1 MSGRKRPEAA
11 PDPAGPSGP
20 ESAVQTVREAV
31 EQAAVEADWLG
42 PADAGALR
50 LALKL
55 AADIDKLGPDQAAQL
70 AALARTFLTTLDRLG
85 LTVTS
90 RRDAGATAAQE
101 DDPLA
106 QLRLRAEARLTDAPS
121 GDTAAVRALP
131 RR

>member
-1 MSGRKRPEAA
+1 MTARKQAEPA
-11 PDPAGPSGP
+11 PDP
-20 ESAVQTVREAV
+20 TVRDAV
-31 EQAAVEADWLG
+31 AAAAAKADWLT

-55 AADIDKLGPDQAAQL
+55 AADIDRLGPDEAAQL
-70 AALARTFLTTLDRLG
+70 ASLARTFLTTLDRLG

-90 RRDAGATAAQE
+90 RRDTPAAPQE

-106 QLRLRAEARLTDAPS
+106 QLRLRAEARLTGATDRDPAP
-121 GDTAAVRALP
+121 VRALP

>member
-1 MSGRKRPEAA
+1 MSGRERPEEA
-11 PDPAGPSGP
+11 PDSGGPSGP
-20 ESAVQTVREAV
+20 YDAVQTVREAV

-90 RRDAGATAAQE
+90 RRDPDATAAKE

-106 QLRLRAEARLTDAPS
+106 QLRLRAEARLTDAPG
-121 GDTAAVRALP
+121 GDTATVRALP

>member
-1 MSGRKRPEAA
+1 MTARKAT
-11 PDPAGPSGP
+11 DPAPAP
-20 ESAVQTVREAV
+20 TVRD
-31 EQAAVEADWLG
+31 AVEAAAAKADWLT
-42 PADAGALR
+42 PADQGALR

-55 AADIDKLGPDQAAQL
+55 AADIDKLGADDAAQL
-70 AALARTFLTTLDRLG
+70 ASLARTFLTTLDRLG

-121 GDTAAVRALP
+121 GDTATVRALP

>member
-1 MSGRKRPEAA
+1 MSGRKRPEAS
-11 PDPAGPSGP
+11 PDPAGTSGTDA
-20 ESAVQTVREAV
+20 AVQTVREAV

-90 RRDAGATAAQE
+90 RRDAGTTADQE
-101 DDPLA
+101 ADPLA
-106 QLRLRAEARLTDAPS
+106 QLRLRAEARLTDTPG
-121 GDTAAVRALP
+121 GDTATVRALP

>member
-1 MSGRKRPEAA
+1 MTARKATEPA
-11 PDPAGPSGP
+11 PAP
-20 ESAVQTVREAV
+20 TVRD
-31 EQAAVEADWLG
+31 AVEAAAAKADWLT
-42 PADAGALR
+42 PADQGALR

-90 RRDAGATAAQE
+90 RRDTPAAPQE

-106 QLRLRAEARLTDAPS
+106 QLRLRAEARLTPAAG
-121 GDTAAVRALP
+121 GDTATVRALP

>member
-20 ESAVQTVREAV
+20 SNVLQTVREAV
-31 EQAAVEADWLG
+31 EQAAVQADWLG

-90 RRDAGATAAQE
+90 RRDAGTTAAQE

>member
-1 MSGRKRPEAA
+1 MSGRKQTKAA
-11 PDPAGPSGP
+11 PDPAEPSGP
-20 ESAVQTVREAV
+20 DAAVQTVREAV

-90 RRDAGATAAQE
+90 RRDAGTTADQE
-101 DDPLA
+101 ADPLA
-106 QLRLRAEARLTDAPS
+106 QLRLRAEARLTDAQG

>member
-1 MSGRKRPEAA
+1 MTSRKPTGKAQT
-11 PDPAGPSGP
+11 PAEPSGP
-20 ESAVQTVREAV
+20 HGAAQSVREAV
-31 EQAAVEADWLG
+31 EVAASKADWLTA
-42 PADAGALR
+42 ADQGALR

-90 RRDAGATAAQE
+90 RRDAGAHAAQE